1 LELGLLLLLLLLLML
16 LDLLLLLKLFL
27 LLDRW
32 LLSLVFLMERLLLTH
47 RSPPSRL
54 CHTMSSLPISIGT
67 RLSYCPNGLIRL
79 TSQSRH

>member
-1 LELGLLLLLLLLLML
+1 LELGLLLLLLLLV

-32 LLSLVFLMERLLLTH
+32 LLSLVFLMERFLLTH
-47 RSPPSRL
+47 RSPSSRL
-54 CHTMSSLPISIGT
+54 RHTLSSLSIYIGT
-67 RLSYCPNGLIRL
+67 SLPYCPNGLIRL